1 MKSEELSQYSRPFR
15 KAFDLMQRAMSEIGK
30 CDEDEKTSFFKIV
43 KKKISDKKT
52 IKQPPK
58 PDYRT
63 RQFIT
68 LFTQG
73 VSPYEIAQRWRV
85 DSHTVLRALTKYG
98 YLTEKP
104 QTEEIE

>member
-52 IKQPPK
+52 LKKPPK

-68 LFTQG
+68 LFTEG
-73 VSPYEIAQRWRV
+73 VSPYEIARRWGV

-98 YLTEKP
+98 YLTESSRKDP
-104 QTEEIE
+104 NP